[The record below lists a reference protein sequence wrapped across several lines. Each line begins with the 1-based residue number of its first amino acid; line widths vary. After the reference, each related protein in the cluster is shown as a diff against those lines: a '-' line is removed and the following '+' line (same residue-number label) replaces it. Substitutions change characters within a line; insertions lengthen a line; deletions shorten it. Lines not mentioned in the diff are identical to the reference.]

1 MAVCGPVIVQIAFA
15 LTQVIVDIYKGI
27 YNTAFIKFI
36 TMGVIAIA
44 LNILCE
50 MGATTV
56 AWLIVFIP
64 FISMTIMTILIA
76 MAVGGETPKRYIN
89 QRN

>member
-1 MAVCGPVIVQIAFA
+1 MRVCGPVIVQIAFA

-27 YNTAFIKFI
+27 YNTAFIKLT
-36 TMGVIAIA
+36 TMSVIAVA

-50 MGATTV
+50 MGATTI

-64 FISMTIMTILIA
+64 FISMTIMTVLIA
-76 MAVGGETPKRYIN
+76 LAVGTDTPKRYISE
-89 QRN
+89 RN